1 MEGDFQK
8 TKTKKKTVFTE
19 ERGRRETKTRG
30 KKKERPIFSEENK
43 TPRRMNRSDEIS
55 GDICEKQEKK
65 QFVAVVKKI
74 LVSQTS
80 HHLSFPFSERKFNYS
95 ISLSIS
101 SSASGVAEGEG
112 EDDMVNPMSS
122 LKARV
127 CE

>member
-1 MEGDFQK
+1 M
-8 TKTKKKTVFTE
+8 
-19 ERGRRETKTRG
+19 RRKV
-30 KKKERPIFSEENK
+30 
-43 TPRRMNRSDEIS
+43 
-55 GDICEKQEKK
+55 EKK
-65 QFVAVVKKI
+65 QFVTVMKNI
-74 LVSQTS
+74 
-80 HHLSFPFSERKFNYS
+80 SFENKSPKESYS